1 MNVKINHELKTITPN
16 ASLDT
21 LLDELNIAK
30 QGIAV
35 AINNIIVTKSAWQ
48 KTVLKENDNVT
59 IIQATQG
66 G

>member
-1 MNVKINHELKTITPN
+1 MTINVNHEPKTIDE
-16 ASLDT
+16 ASSLDA

-30 QGIAV
+30 HGIAV
-35 AINNIIVTKSAWQ
+35 AINNGIITRSAWEQ
-48 KTVLKENDNVT
+48 TTLKENDTIT